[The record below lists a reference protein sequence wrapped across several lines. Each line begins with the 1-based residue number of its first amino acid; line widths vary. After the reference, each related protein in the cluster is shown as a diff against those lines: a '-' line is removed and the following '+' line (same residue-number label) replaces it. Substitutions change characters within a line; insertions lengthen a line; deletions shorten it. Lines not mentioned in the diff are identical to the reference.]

1 MGHFAV
7 ACLQLAL
14 AHSDNID
21 LVERELRSMRK
32 RFPWVHMAVLP
43 ELGTFGASADHAQTL
58 PGDAEHLF
66 CSLARELDLWLIPG
80 SLFERRGER
89 LYNTAPVISPA
100 GDVIA
105 RYSKVY
111 PWAPYERDAHPGEE
125 IVTFDVPGV
134 GRFGVSICYD
144 MWFPETIRAMVWN
157 GAEVILHPSLT
168 NTIDRDVERAIAR
181 SSAAINQCYF
191 LDVNGGGDL
200 GFGRSGLYGP
210 GGEILHEAEGGRE
223 IIAVELDLDYVR
235 RVRSRGW
242 QGLGQTLKSFRDG
255 HIFYPQYD
263 PAARSPYLDALGS
276 LEMPGRDRAEPNTA
290 SSNEGAGQ

>member
-1 MGHFAV
+1 M
-7 ACLQLAL
+7 QLAL
-14 AHSDNID
+14 AHRDNID
-21 LVERELRSMRK
+21 LIERELRGMRK
-32 RFPWVHMAVLP
+32 RFPWIHMAVLP
-43 ELGTFGASADHAQTL
+43 ELAAFGVSDDYAQTL
-58 PGDAEHLF
+58 PGEAEHLF

-80 SLFERRGER
+80 SLLERRGER
-89 LYNTAPVISPA
+89 MYNTAPVISPA

-111 PWAPYERDAHPGEE
+111 PWTPYECDAHPGEAL
-125 IVTFDVPGV
+125 VTFEVPGV

-181 SSAAINQCYF
+181 ASAATNQCYF
-191 LDVNGGGDL
+191 LDVNGSGDL

-210 GGEILHEAEGGRE
+210 GGEIIHEADSGRE

-235 RVRSRGW
+235 RVRRRGW

-263 PAARSPYLDALGS
+263 PAARSPHLDALGP
-276 LEMPGRDRAEPNTA
+276 LELPSREQPPAATDRKKGGTR
-290 SSNEGAGQ
+290 